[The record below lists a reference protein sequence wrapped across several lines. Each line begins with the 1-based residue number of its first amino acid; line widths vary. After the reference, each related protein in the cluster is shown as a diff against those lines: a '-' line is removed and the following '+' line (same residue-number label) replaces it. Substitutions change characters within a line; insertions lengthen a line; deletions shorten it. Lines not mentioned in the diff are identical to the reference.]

1 MYMIKIVNQEV
12 KHKIKTQLTSL
23 NSDIYTGVENIQF
36 KNRHPIFKAL
46 MKLEFEDVIR
56 AYHKRINH

>member
-1 MYMIKIVNQEV
+1 MIKVENQEF
-12 KHKIKTQLTSL
+12 KNIIKDKFTSL
-23 NSDIYTGVENIQF
+23 NSDIYSGSENIQF

-56 AYHKRINH
+56 TYHKRISQK

>member
-1 MYMIKIVNQEV
+1 MVENRNRVFEIKLHPVV
-12 KHKIKTQLTSL
+12 KKEK
-23 NSDIYTGVENIQF
+23 SDIYTGGEMIQF

-56 AYHKRINH
+56 NYHKRICPR

>member
-1 MYMIKIVNQEV
+1 MIEIANQEV
-12 KHKIKTQLTSL
+12 KNKIKTRFISL
-23 NSDIYTGVENIQF
+23 NSDIYTGAENIQF

-56 AYHKRINH
+56 TYHKRISHK

>member
-1 MYMIKIVNQEV
+1 MIKFENQEFKNTIKNEFISV
-12 KHKIKTQLTSL
+12 K
-23 NSDIYTGVENIQF
+23 SDIYTGIENIQF

-56 AYHKRINH
+56 TYHKKIRQK